1 MFQKVN
7 TVFFSFVFQDFFT
20 SDCQFSFIDFEYG
33 NYIDEGASNN
43 MANIAGSYASPEDPC
58 PAGTLGGVAWKISVY
73 ATYTASGGATN
84 VSWRS
89 LLGVGL

>member
-1 MFQKVN
+1 
-7 TVFFSFVFQDFFT
+7 
-20 SDCQFSFIDFEYG
+20 
-33 NYIDEGASNN
+33 